1 MAQKLI
7 VKRTSKET
15 ALIVLYGKIQKL
27 NWGQREEVE
36 HMKTQGMTAE
46 VFLTAFKAMP
56 KKEQNIFLS
65 KIVKDSRLRE
75 DLIDI
80 AIAEN
85 RAKDG
90 GRSFREF
97 LKDSGE

>member
-1 MAQKLI
+1 
-7 VKRTSKET
+7 
-15 ALIVLYGKIQKL
+15 
-27 NWGQREEVE
+27 
-36 HMKTQGMTAE
+36 MKTQGMTAE
-46 VFLTAFKAMP
+46 VFLTAFKTMP

-75 DLIDI
+75 DIIDI

-85 RAKDG
+85 RAKDK

>member
-1 MAQKLI
+1 MSLRK
-7 VKRTSKET
+7 
-15 ALIVLYGKIQKL
+15 
-27 NWGQREEVE
+27 EVE
-36 HMKTQGMTAE
+36 QVTTQGMTAE
-46 VFLTAFKAMP
+46 VFLTAFKTMP

-75 DLIDI
+75 DIIDI

-85 RAKDG
+85 RAKDK